1 MTLLFKSD
9 EYNFDSKQSLKMEE
23 KKNKLINSH
32 NYKNIN
38 INNNNIN
45 NNNNNNFNS
54 INEAKDYLGC
64 IGNNCA
70 KIENNEVNNLKNPIN
85 SNKENDE
92 SNKNNKLYTNIFS
105 DLIKNYSK
113 NFIYFLYVLFVSIL
127 LTYSILEKNNMN
139 LVIILILTLIF
150 IFYNI
155 FFVRS

>member
-38 INNNNIN
+38 NDNNTN

>member
-105 DLIKNYSK
+105 DLIKNYIK

-139 LVIILILTLIF
+139 LVIILILILIF